1 MQVVGLLLQ
10 QMLQFFLMILLGFIV
25 VKAGLLKTE
34 DSKVLSAV
42 SIYLVMPCVI
52 INAFQIESDEQT
64 TKGLLLAFGAA
75 AVIHGV
81 LLCLSS
87 VLRKLLHLDA
97 VEQVSVIYSNAGNII
112 IPVVLSVL
120 GQEWVLYSSAFIS
133 VQIILLWTHCRG
145 VLNGKKSL
153 VVKDILGNVNIIAIL
168 TGVLL
173 FLFQIHLPQVVLDT
187 CSSVGALL
195 APLGM
200 IIIGMLAAGM
210 NLRRIFSQ
218 PRIYRTVALRLL
230 VCPLVILLMIGM
242 SRAYLLMPDARTI
255 LFISFLACTAPASAT
270 ITQMAQIYERDA
282 EYAGAVNIV
291 TTLFCLLTMP
301 VMTEL
306 YWVMVA

>member
-1 MQVVGLLLQ
+1 M
-10 QMLQFFLMILLGFIV
+10 

-64 TKGLLLAFGAA
+64 AKGLLLAFGAA
-75 AVIHGV
+75 VMIHI
-81 LLCLSS
+81 LLLFLSS
-87 VLRKLLHLDA
+87 ILEKLFHLDA
-97 VEQVSVIYSNAGNII
+97 VERASVMYSNAGNII

-120 GQEWVLYSSAFIS
+120 GSEWVLYSSAFIS

-145 VLNGKKSL
+145 VLNGKRSL
-153 VVKDILGNVNIIAIL
+153 AVKDILGNVNIIAIL
-168 TGVLL
+168 VGLLL
-173 FLFQIHLPQVVLDT
+173 FLLQIHLPQVVLDT
-187 CSSVGALL
+187 CSSVSALL

-200 IIIGMLAAGM
+200 IIIGMLAAAM
-210 NLRRIFSQ
+210 DLRWTFSQ
-218 PRIYRTVALRLL
+218 LRIYRTAALRLL
-230 VCPLVILLMIGM
+230 ICPLMILFMIWV

-301 VMTEL
+301 IMTEL